1 MLNKTALL
9 PLAII
14 LSVIS
19 VTRAPAQSTARSG
32 LYQIVSGTYA
42 ECCGIGGEIR
52 HPLPNQQQSFIRL
65 SINSEQRDPTMTILG
80 ADMQT
85 VFTVRRCPPA
95 SPLPFLFDHGLAF
108 SNWIAFH
115 VDPGPYATWWN
126 YTVSNSAD
134 SLRIDGI
141 LSFDPNP
148 CSDFFSRFTHTNV
161 VAVLMPTAA
170 VRVSEV
176 EVCWEASSNR
186 TYQVQYRSTLTT
198 NIWTNLGPP
207 RPGNGSTD
215 CITDPVQ
222 PAQPQRYYRIL
233 IVP

>member
-14 LSVIS
+14 ISVIS
-19 VTRAPAQSTARSG
+19 APPAPAQSTAHSG
-32 LYQIVSGTYA
+32 IYQIVSGTYWQ
-42 ECCGIGGEIR
+42 IGGIVPLR
-52 HPLPNQQQSFIRL
+52 YSLPNEQQMFIRL
-65 SINSEQRDPTMTILG
+65 SVNAEPRDPTMTILG

-85 VFTVRRCPPA
+85 VFSAMRCPPA
-95 SPLPFLFDHGLAF
+95 SRVPFSFDHGLVF
-108 SNWIAFH
+108 SNRIVFH

-141 LSFDPNP
+141 LQFDPALCADLPN
-148 CSDFFSRFTHTNV
+148 RFMHTNV

-176 EVCWEASSNR
+176 EVCWQSFSNR

-198 NIWTNLGPP
+198 NMWTNLGPP
-207 RPGNGSTD
+207 RPGVGGTD
-215 CITDPVQ
+215 CIADKVEPG
-222 PAQPQRYYRIL
+222 QPQRFYRII